1 MTVTIGID
9 PHKSTHT
16 AVAVDRDEQP
26 IARFTFLASAGQTE
40 RLLAWAEPLDTERVW
55 AIESAAGLGRL
66 LAQQLV
72 AAGERVVD
80 VPPTLSARV
89 RLLASSKTS
98 KNDTNDAL
106 STAIAGMRHCGLR
119 AVRSDGDT
127 VVLRLLTDRFH
138 DLTALRTQA
147 VCRLHVLFR
156 ELVAG
161 GARLRISAAHARDLL
176 ATIEPTDPVA
186 IERCLQA
193 EAHLADIERL
203 DAEIA
208 TMRQR
213 ITSAVAN
220 SGTALVE
227 LHGVGPV
234 VAAMILGQ
242 VGDIGRFR
250 TRAQFANYNG
260 TAPIEA
266 FEREHEPAPVE
277 PAREPGVEPRDPH
290 DRGHPGRPRHT
301 RPRLLPPQASRRQ
314 DPQRSTPR
322 LEAPRLR
329 RRLATAPTRPLRP
342 VGPGR
347 QTGATLESS
356 AAGMNPEPGTSD
368 KPAPDPPRTLRPP
381 ARRPPRA
388 PTSAPRH
395 HRTHPL
401 TTKRLLI
408 EFVGV
413 LRGCS

>member
-266 FEREHEPAPVE
+266 SSANTNRH
-277 PAREPGVEPRDPH
+277 RLNPRGNRALNHAIHMIAVTQVAH
-290 DRGHPGRPRHT
+290 DTPGRAYYLRKQAEGKT
-301 RPRLLPPQASRRQ
+301 RKEALRALKRRVS
-314 DPQRSTPR
+314 D
-322 LEAPRLR
+322 A
-329 RRLATAPTRPLRP
+329 
-342 VGPGR
+342 VWR
-347 QTGATLESS
+347 QLQL
-356 AAGMNPEPGTSD
+356 D
-368 KPAPDPPRTLRPP
+368 
-381 ARRPPRA
+381 
-388 PTSAPRH
+388 H
-395 HRTHPL
+395 
-401 TTKRLLI
+401 
-408 EFVGV
+408 
-413 LRGCS
+413 

>member
-1 MTVTIGID
+1 MSVTIGID

-26 IARFTFLASAGQTE
+26 IARFTFPARAGQTE
-40 RLLAWAEPLDTERVW
+40 RLLAWAEPLDADRVW

-89 RLLASSKTS
+89 RLLANQKTS

-119 AVRSDGDT
+119 TVRGDGHAA
-127 VVLRLLTDRFH
+127 VLRLLTDRFH
-138 DLTALRTQA
+138 DLTGLRTQA

-161 GARLRISAAHARDLL
+161 GARLRISAAHARELL
-176 ATIEPTDPVA
+176 DTIEPVDAVA
-186 IERCLQA
+186 VERCVQA

-203 DAEIA
+203 DREIA
-208 TMRQR
+208 ACRAR
-213 ITSAVAN
+213 IVAAVADT
-220 SGTALVE
+220 GTALVE

-234 VAAMILGQ
+234 IAAMILGQ

-266 FEREHEPAPVE
+266 SSANTNRH
-277 PAREPGVEPRDPH
+277 RLNPRGNRALNHAIHMIAVTQVAH
-290 DRGHPGRPRHT
+290 DTPGRAYYLRKQAEGKT
-301 RPRLLPPQASRRQ
+301 RKEALRALKRRVS
-314 DPQRSTPR
+314 D
-322 LEAPRLR
+322 A
-329 RRLATAPTRPLRP
+329 
-342 VGPGR
+342 VWR
-347 QTGATLESS
+347 QLQL
-356 AAGMNPEPGTSD
+356 D
-368 KPAPDPPRTLRPP
+368 R
-381 ARRPPRA
+381 
-388 PTSAPRH
+388 
-395 HRTHPL
+395 
-401 TTKRLLI
+401 
-408 EFVGV
+408 
-413 LRGCS
+413 